1 MKIVLTEETYK
12 DQWSVRA
19 SAAKGDNVLH
29 SQRVLGP
36 DLFVGPNEKMSTYY
50 KNYARNEVT
59 REVIEAYYS
68 EE

>member
-1 MKIVLTEETYK
+1 MKIELTEETFE
-12 DQWSVRA
+12 DQWFVRA
-19 SAAKGDNVLH
+19 SVRKGDKLIQ
-29 SQRVLGP
+29 SQRILGP

>member
-1 MKIVLTEETYK
+1 MKIELIEEVYK
-12 DQWSVRA
+12 DQWFVRA
-19 SAAKGDNVLH
+19 CVVKGDSVLQ
-29 SQRVLGP
+29 SERVLGP